1 MTGVGDFSGTIAGGR
16 YRLVRP
22 LVPGGRVHEARHE
35 RMPGRFA
42 LKVLGAV
49 DAHAFRRGAQLAA
62 ALRHDAI
69 VKVVDHG
76 STADRAF
83 VVMEWVAGSS
93 LRELLARRGS
103 LSPAEVAS
111 VVDGVALALEA
122 AQRQGLAHGHL
133 SPERVLILDAEDGY
147 AAGTSHLA
155 TKLLGFG
162 LDPGALRASAL
173 GVARDTPYTAPE
185 RHANG
190 ASALADQ
197 FSLGALA
204 YELLTGVPPDAD
216 LPSRRP
222 PRSVREFDPTI
233 GVQIDEVIQRALYF
247 DPRARWAD
255 VHTFAQRLREATDA
269 ERFNNEEE
277 RTRLAPL
284 PLTVNRPPQM
294 QTLPLTQTPTPI
306 HLPPVIASVDV
317 DLRTPAP
324 MRLSAFPQG
333 GLRMNAPP
341 NDGPHARPPARPAAP
356 PLHRSPPLPR
366 APLPPPLI
374 YPTPTFSFADEP
386 APSPLYKPRRG
397 RAGRF
402 LLALLVLG
410 AGGAGYLA
418 VEGRSVHELDPYVKR
433 AGELARSLRTLAP
446 GASLEPAPAP
456 VGAVA
461 PVPAP
466 AAAPPP
472 SLHPEVVPIPSAAPA
487 PAGTKVSAKS
497 SVKSSVR
504 APSPSEDRSEDRPAR
519 APRPRRV
526 AKRSGP
532 APSSTALS
540 DEAAT
545 EEALLAG
552 PSGGR

>member
-1 MTGVGDFSGTIAGGR
+1 MSGVGDFSGTIAAGR

-49 DAHAFRRGAQLAA
+49 DARAFRRGAHLAA
-62 ALRHDAI
+62 ALHHDAI

-76 STADRAF
+76 STAEGAF

-103 LSPAEVAS
+103 LSPAEVAG
-111 VVDGVALALEA
+111 VVDGVALALEV
-122 AQRQGLAHGHL
+122 AQRQGLAHGHI
-133 SPERVLILDAEDGY
+133 SPERVLVVDPRDLVGATGGY
-147 AAGTSHLA
+147 AGGSSHLG

-162 LDPGALRASAL
+162 LDPTELGASSLSA
-173 GVARDTPYTAPE
+173 ARDTPYTAPE

-190 ASALADQ
+190 ASARADQ

-204 YELLTGVPPDAD
+204 YELLTGAPPDAD
-216 LPSRRP
+216 LPTRRP

-247 DPRARWAD
+247 DPRARWDD

-269 ERFNNEEE
+269 ERSPFENEE

-284 PLTVNRPPQM
+284 PLTVSRPPQV
-294 QTLPLTQTPTPI
+294 QPSPLTRTPTPI
-306 HLPPVIASVDV
+306 HLPPVVASVDV

-333 GLRMNAPP
+333 GLVMNAPP
-341 NDGPHARPPARPAAP
+341 NAPNARPPAPPPHRAPAAP
-356 PLHRSPPLPR
+356 L
-366 APLPPPLI
+366 PLI
-374 YPTPTFSFADEP
+374 HPTPTFSFADEP
-386 APSPLYKPRRG
+386 APSPLDEPRRG
-397 RAGRF
+397 NTGRL

-418 VEGRSVHELDPYVKR
+418 VEGRSLHELDPYVKR

-446 GASLEPAPAP
+446 GASPDPVP

-466 AAAPPP
+466 AAPPP
-472 SLHPEVVPIPSAAPA
+472 SLHPEVVPIPPSTPPGPRGTTAAAKSASKSWAQPS
-487 PAGTKVSAKS
+487 PRSSAKATAS
-497 SVKSSVR
+497 
-504 APSPSEDRSEDRPAR
+504 SEDHRPR
-519 APRPRRV
+519 APRPHRV
-526 AKRSGP
+526 ARGGGP

>member
-1 MTGVGDFSGTIAGGR
+1 MTGVGEFSGTIAPGR
-16 YRLVRP
+16 YRIVRP
-22 LVPGGRVHEARHE
+22 LSSGGRVHEAQHE
-35 RMPGRFA
+35 RLPGRFA
-42 LKVLGAV
+42 LKVMGSV
-49 DAHAFRRGAQLAA
+49 DARAFRRGVQIAA

-76 STADRAF
+76 ATRERAF
-83 VVMEWVAGSS
+83 VVMEWVTGSS

-111 VVDGVALALEA
+111 VVDGVALALAA
-122 AQRQGLAHGHL
+122 AQRQGVAHGHL
-133 SPERVLILDAEDGY
+133 SIESVLVLDADDGY
-147 AAGTSHLA
+147 AAGTSRLG

-162 LDPGALRASAL
+162 LDPADLRATPL
-173 GVARDTPYTAPE
+173 GAAHDTPYTAPE

-204 YELLTGVPPDAD
+204 YELLTGVAPDAD

-233 GVQIDEVIQRALYF
+233 GVEIDEVVQRALYF

-269 ERFNNEEE
+269 ERSQSNDE
-277 RTRLAPL
+277 RPRLGPL
-284 PLTVNRPPQM
+284 PLTVTRP
-294 QTLPLTQTPTPI
+294 TLTQTPTPI

-341 NDGPHARPPARPAAP
+341 NDRRPAP
-356 PLHRSPPLPR
+356 PLHRPPALPLAPR
-366 APLPPPLI
+366 APFPPPLI
-374 YPTPTFSFADEP
+374 NPTPTFSFADEP
-386 APSPLYKPRRG
+386 VPSPLYKPRRRTGG
-397 RAGRF
+397 R
-402 LLALLVLG
+402 LLFALLVLA

-418 VEGRSVHELDPYVKR
+418 MQGRTLSELDPYVKR
-433 AGELARSLRTLAP
+433 ARELGRSLRTLAP
-446 GASLEPAPAP
+446 GASLEPAP
-456 VGAVA
+456 VGTVA
-461 PVPAP
+461 PV
-466 AAAPPP
+466 AAPSAVAQPAPP
-472 SLHPEVVPIPSAAPA
+472 SLHPEVVPIPPA
-487 PAGTKVSAKS
+487 TPPVKTATKASSKPSAKPS
-497 SVKSSVR
+497 S
-504 APSPSEDRSEDRPAR
+504 RSFAKEATPEDRPAH
-519 APRPRRV
+519 ATRPHRV
-526 AKRSGP
+526 AKRAAS

>member
-1 MTGVGDFSGTIAGGR
+1 MTGVGDFSGTIAAGR
-16 YRLVRP
+16 YRIVRP

-49 DAHAFRRGAQLAA
+49 DAHAFRRGAHLAA

-69 VKVVDHG
+69 VRVVDHG
-76 STADRAF
+76 STAERAF
-83 VVMEWVAGSS
+83 VVMEWVMGSS
-93 LRELLARRGS
+93 LRDLLARRGS
-103 LSPAEVAS
+103 LSPAEAAS

-122 AQRQGLAHGHL
+122 AQRQGLAHGHV

-162 LDPGALRASAL
+162 LDPTALRASAI
-173 GVARDTPYTAPE
+173 GSARDTPYTAPE
-185 RHANG
+185 RNANG

-204 YELLTGVPPDAD
+204 YELLTGAPPDAD

-233 GVQIDEVIQRALYF
+233 SVQIDEVIQRALYF

-269 ERFNNEEE
+269 EHSPFDNSEE

-294 QTLPLTQTPTPI
+294 QTAPLTQTPTPI

-333 GLRMNAPP
+333 GLAMNAPP
-341 NDGPHARPPARPAAP
+341 SDRPNTRPPAP
-356 PLHRSPPLPR
+356 PLHRSPPLPLAPR
-366 APLPPPLI
+366 APLPLI
-374 YPTPTFSFADEP
+374 HPTPTFSFADEP
-386 APSPLYKPRRG
+386 ASPLYEPRRG
-397 RAGRF
+397 KAGRL

-418 VEGRSVHELDPYVKR
+418 VEGRSLRELDPYVKR

-446 GASLEPAPAP
+446 GASLEPARAP
-456 VGAVA
+456 VGAAA
-461 PVPAP
+461 PVP

-472 SLHPEVVPIPSAAPA
+472 SLHPEVVPIPSSTP
-487 PAGTKVSAKS
+487 PAGAKSSAKS
-497 SVKSSVR
+497 WAQASARSSAK
-504 APSPSEDRSEDRPAR
+504 APASSEERPSR
-519 APRPRRV
+519 APRPHRV
-526 AKRSGP
+526 AKRGGP
-532 APSSTALS
+532 PPSSTALS